1 MRQFRRTKVKKLF
14 GDRPTKFVRVDPRTV
29 LEVDADISNDLVIQ
43 RFNERQLKNIE
54 AIQQFPNMKHKG
66 VDFFR

>member
-1 MRQFRRTKVKKLF
+1 MKRRTKKLRKVF

-29 LEVDADISNDLVIQ
+29 LEVDANISNDLVIQ
-43 RFNERQLKNIE
+43 RYNERQLKSIE